1 MLEELQKGKSDLKIK
16 SEEYKENRNKLNAQ
30 ASELAS
36 KRNDLNKRTKEL
48 IDEAQEIKILRD
60 TNNESVRENKGKRD
74 EYNDKA
80 NKVYARIDQIRK
92 DLNLSDGPSLK
103 DMRREIDHLEFKQ
116 QTEVMNSGKE
126 RELVE
131 RIGHLTEEFKRKKTL
146 LEGNQEL
153 KDLLE
158 EAQINRDQ
166 ASEYHEVVRQFAD
179 AAQEYHEKMI
189 KAFKEADKVRAE
201 SDSIHKQFV
210 EVQES
215 ADEQH
220 QLFIKAQKEIRD
232 FDKII
237 IGLKRKSKQSK
248 INSAKAQIKKE
259 AEEVYSQFKLGEKIS
274 TEDLLLLQR
283 SGLV

>member
-1 MLEELQKGKSDLKIK
+1 
-16 SEEYKENRNKLNAQ
+16 
-30 ASELAS
+30 
-36 KRNDLNKRTKEL
+36 
-48 IDEAQEIKILRD
+48 
-60 TNNESVRENKGKRD
+60 
-74 EYNDKA
+74 
-80 NKVYARIDQIRK
+80 
-92 DLNLSDGPSLK
+92 
-103 DMRREIDHLEFKQ
+103 
-116 QTEVMNSGKE
+116 
-126 RELVE
+126 
-131 RIGHLTEEFKRKKTL
+131 
-146 LEGNQEL
+146 
-153 KDLLE
+153 
-158 EAQINRDQ
+158 
-166 ASEYHEVVRQFAD
+166 
-179 AAQEYHEKMI
+179 MI

>member
-1 MLEELQKGKSDLKIK
+1 MLQELQKGKSDLKNK
-16 SEEYKENRNKLNAQ
+16 SEENKEKRNKLNAQ

-36 KRNDLNKRTKEL
+36 KRNELNKRTKEL

-60 TNNESVRENKGKRD
+60 INNASVRENKAKRD
-74 EYNDKA
+74 EYNEKA
-80 NKVYARIDQIRK
+80 NKVYAKIDKIRK

-103 DMRREIDHLEFKQ
+103 EMRREIDHLEFKQ
-116 QTEVMNSGKE
+116 QTEVMNSNKE

-131 RIGHLTEEFKRKKTL
+131 RIGHLTEEFKRKKSQ

-166 ASEYHEVVRQFAD
+166 ASEYHNVLKQFAD
-179 AAQEYHEKMI
+179 AAQEYHENMI
-189 KAFKEADKVRAE
+189 KIFKDADKVRAE
-201 SDSIHKQFV
+201 SDNIHKQFV
-210 EVQES
+210 EIQES

-220 QLFIKAQKEIRD
+220 RLFIKAQKEIRD

-237 IGLKRKSKQSK
+237 IGLKKKSKQSK
-248 INSAKAQIKKE
+248 ITSAKAQIKKE
-259 AEEVYSQFKLGEKIS
+259 AEEIYSQFKLGEKIS